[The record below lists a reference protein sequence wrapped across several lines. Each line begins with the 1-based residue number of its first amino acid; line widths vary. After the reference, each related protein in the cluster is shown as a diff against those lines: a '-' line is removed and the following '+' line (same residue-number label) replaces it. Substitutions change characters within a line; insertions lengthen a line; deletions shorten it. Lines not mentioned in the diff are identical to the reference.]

1 MRFCRYFLSL
11 QFHILSQLCVQKLP
25 IVKSSITFFSQ
36 EGIDALRSSSSSLP
50 LERQTNFRSAG
61 NAIFCFSV
69 QLLKRSALRHS
80 HSVVSY
86 CVISCRIVAHSFLNY
101 EKAGRHFIWD
111 FEFLDSFDIWPIW
124 ATSKAESF

>member
-1 MRFCRYFLSL
+1 MFLKLAILPIFFVTSIQYFVTSL
-11 QFHILSQLCVQKLP
+11 RAKLP

-69 QLLKRSALRHS
+69 QHLKGSALRHS

-86 CVISCRIVAHSFLNY
+86 CVISCRIVSHLFINY
-101 EKAGRHFIWD
+101 ETAGRHSICGFRL
-111 FEFLDSFDIWPIW
+111 FG
-124 ATSKAESF
+124 